1 MIKRALIVLSALW
14 CISMAQVALA
24 QAALAQDDD
33 LRPRAYVGRYI
44 QLDPMM
50 APFQTAK
57 GIRYEVVTVRL
68 VIGANST
75 ARYACFVAPKLHEQI
90 MFFLWDRGLSTAD
103 FEGERQAGLAADILK
118 YVGEQTDPRYYS
130 AVELAGGYEE
140 MDEASQNLSNLC
152 K

>member
-1 MIKRALIVLSALW
+1 MIKRALIALSSLC
-14 CISMAQVALA
+14 CISVMQPT
-24 QAALAQDDD
+24 LAQDED

-50 APFQTAK
+50 VPFQTAR
-57 GIRYEVVTVRL
+57 GIRYEVITVRL
-68 VIGANST
+68 VIGANAT

-90 MFFLWDRGLSTAD
+90 MFFLWDRVLSSSD